1 MGRTWLERLRLW
13 ALVRRV
19 ALLRQLDGAV
29 VGPKARQG
37 DFHRLMAMALRE
49 GTEADFRQWLV
60 DPHTQ
65 VRALGVVCLVQ
76 RRPEDLF
83 ASLQPLGRDV
93 AMVKLRPHGEA
104 VFEMPLSQLAMVLI
118 NTPGYFG
125 SRTSSPQV
133 S

>member
-19 ALLRQLDGAV
+19 ALLRRLDGAV

-37 DFHRLMAMALRE
+37 DFHRLLSMALRE
-49 GTEADFRQWLV
+49 GVETDFRQWLV
-60 DPHTQ
+60 DPHAQ
-65 VRALGVVCLVQ
+65 VRALGLVCLVQ

-83 ASLQPLGRDV
+83 ASLQPLGRDG
-93 AMVKLRPHGEA
+93 ARVKLRPHGET
-104 VFEMPLSQLAMVLI
+104 VFEMPLSQLAMVLV

-133 S
+133 G